1 MTAAQELVRILAQ
14 LPPAALIALAEWV
27 RETEAA
33 ATDAAQEPAE
43 SVPATG
49 AALVDP

>member
-1 MTAAQELVRILAQ
+1 MTAARELVRILAS
-14 LPPAALIALAEWV
+14 LPPAALAALEEWD

-43 SVPATG
+43 SVPAQR
-49 AALVDP
+49 